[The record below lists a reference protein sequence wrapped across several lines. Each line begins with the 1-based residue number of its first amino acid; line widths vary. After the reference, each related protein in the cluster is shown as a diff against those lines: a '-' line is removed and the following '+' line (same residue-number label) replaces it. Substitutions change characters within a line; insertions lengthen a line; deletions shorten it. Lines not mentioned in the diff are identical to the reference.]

1 MIFVSAIN
9 FYNSVLK
16 LNELTTEVIF
26 DMQNVEKITS
36 TLCLELDCTAI
47 YNKYYLIHFRLRSQP
62 K

>member
-36 TLCLELDCTAI
+36 ISCKNVL
-47 YNKYYLIHFRLRSQP
+47 
-62 K
+62 